1 MDVPKVRASARRVTM
16 HDAVIKTADPTIL
29 RKVCCIAPPPLS
41 RPSPMLPSFVSMI
54 GELSKRASRS
64 ARCGTA
70 ARQSHGGGKKI
81 PSRDAAAK
89 ITTPGSRIRA
99 THNKGP
105 DLETAHD
112 PRNQRDLQQPERRFR
127 GGFLSDTSLI
137 CRLAEERPILKLVH
151 FSVKGATGL
160 STSSY
165 CA

>member
-1 MDVPKVRASARRVTM
+1 
-16 HDAVIKTADPTIL
+16 
-29 RKVCCIAPPPLS
+29 
-41 RPSPMLPSFVSMI
+41 MI

-112 PRNQRDLQQPERRFR
+112 PRNSPNGDKWLLAREPDSGRVFVRHIPNMPSGGRTTDIEIGAFLCERSYGPQHIELLRLIGTLIEKRPDLTE
-127 GGFLSDTSLI
+127 S
-137 CRLAEERPILKLVH
+137 
-151 FSVKGATGL
+151 
-160 STSSY
+160 
-165 CA
+165 